1 MRSRSVKIALG
12 SQQLGQQHRAA
23 GSAAQR
29 GVVIL
34 TQTANADSH
43 AVFQHTVQLGLRAV
57 IFLKVMQELLRGAGQ
72 LQILCGTVEFLP
84 GLQNFFLRRLILKAH
99 EHRAHVAVRDR
110 HTQALGRSLF
120 SSSPPM

>member
-12 SQQLGQQHRAA
+12 SQYARPAAPRRRQRPRQRVVGQADEL
-23 GSAAQR
+23 
-29 GVVIL
+29 VVVLVIL

-57 IFLKVMQELLRGAGQ
+57 IFLKVMQELLWGAGQ

-84 GLQNFFLRRLILKAH
+84 GLQNFF
-99 EHRAHVAVRDR
+99 
-110 HTQALGRSLF
+110 
-120 SSSPPM
+120 P